1 MNYFVPLQSKEDFVT
16 PRASILRDDSGL
28 IAFGTGRR
36 NLPPRASKNA
46 TWRVAR
52 FSVEC
57 GPILRG
63 V

>member
-28 IAFGTGRR
+28 IAIGTGRQ
-36 NLPPRASKNA
+36 NLPLRASKNA
-46 TWRVAR
+46 TWSVAR
-52 FSVEC
+52 CSVESR
-57 GPILRG
+57 PILRG